1 MNFSGEVEAKK
12 AQLELERRLPRTLTT
27 DDTPSEKT
35 CSHEFHLDSV
45 IGSKK
50 NFQATAERI
59 YDSPIKSDTLC
70 CSIL

>member
-1 MNFSGEVEAKK
+1 MNVSGEVEEKK
-12 AQLELERRLPRTLTT
+12 AQLELERRPTT